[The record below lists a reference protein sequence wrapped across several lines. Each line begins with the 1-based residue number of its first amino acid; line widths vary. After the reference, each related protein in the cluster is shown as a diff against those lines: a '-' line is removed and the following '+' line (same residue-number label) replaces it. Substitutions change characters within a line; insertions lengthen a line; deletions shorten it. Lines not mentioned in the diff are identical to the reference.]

1 MSSSIDDVQDFLS
14 TIGKQGLINDNTIS
28 GRKTALAKFAAVLDE
43 NQKTVEYLASNIDV
57 VKVRFQNLNKD
68 VRGATVDE
76 YAHRVLG
83 SLSDFQEW
91 STDRGAWER
100 KISAKGARSATADG
114 SEKKPAK
121 ADRAKSAETFQ
132 SRPADGTRVVSI
144 PIRPDFDVQLAVP
157 KDLTIA
163 EVRRLAFV
171 LTGYTADFDP
181 MKPVQPQ
188 LFLKA
193 DETNVG
199 LN

>member
-1 MSSSIDDVQDFLS
+1 MISNLDDVQDFLT
-14 TIGKQGLINDNTIS
+14 TIGKQGLINDNTIG
-28 GRKTALAKFAAVLDE
+28 GRKTALAKFTAVLDD
-43 NQKTVEYLASNIDV
+43 NQKTVEYLGSNIDV
-57 VKVRFQNLNKD
+57 VKLRFQNLNKD

-76 YAHRVLG
+76 YARRVLG
-83 SLSDFQEW
+83 SLSDFREW

-100 KISAKGARSATADG
+100 KISAKSARSADG
-114 SEKKPAK
+114 AEKKAPK
-121 ADRAKSAETFQ
+121 ADKAKSADSLQ